1 MTSFRKMLNK
11 GLRSVGYEITEVASR
26 RFAKLKNF
34 QKAEIYIERY
44 REIISDPL
52 NLLIEKDPYAGYV
65 DKNLVTLHN
74 GNRVPIEG
82 DLAYYKEFSDIL
94 IINRGVHEPLEEF
107 CFQQMLK
114 KLKKPSPLM
123 LELGSYWAH
132 YSMWLLKTHVS
143 ARCYMVEP
151 DQTNIECG
159 INNFKINNYKGE
171 FIKSF
176 VGKSSFQV
184 DEFMREKAFDSLD
197 ILHSDIQ
204 GYEVEMLE
212 GATGLLSRKGAS
224 YVFISTHSQQLHNNV
239 EQVMSEFGYRIEV
252 SSDFDRCTTSYD
264 GFVLASSPD
273 VEPVFGHFN
282 PMGRTEI
289 VSSTSSDLARFI
301 ASTAALA
308 SE

>member
-1 MTSFRKMLNK
+1 MASLRKILNK
-11 GLRSVGYEITEVASR
+11 GLRSFGYQITETGSR
-26 RFAKLKNF
+26 RYAKLENL

-44 REIISDPL
+44 REIVSDPL

-65 DKNLVTLHN
+65 DGDLVTLHN
-74 GNRVPIEG
+74 GNRVPIQG
-82 DLAYYKEFSDIL
+82 NLAYYKEFSDIL

-114 KLKKPSPLM
+114 KLKAPSPLM

-132 YSMWLLKTHVS
+132 YSMWLLKTCAG

-151 DQTNIECG
+151 DQTNLDCG
-159 INNFKINNYKGE
+159 INNFKINKYKGE

-176 VGKSSFQV
+176 VGRTSFKV
-184 DEFMREKAFDSLD
+184 DEFLKEKALSGLD

-212 GATGLLSRKGAS
+212 GATELLSRKGAS
-224 YVFISTHSQQLHNNV
+224 YVFVSTHSQDLHKNV
-239 EQVMSEFGYRIEV
+239 EQMLSGFGYRIEV
-252 SSDFDRCTTSYD
+252 SSDFDRDTTSSD
-264 GFVLASSPD
+264 GFILASSPD
-273 VEPVFGHFN
+273 VDPVFDDFH
-282 PMGRTEI
+282 PLGRTEI
-289 VSSTSSDLARFI
+289 VSSSSSDLARFV

-308 SE
+308 P